1 MPRIEVLRDESRVL
15 RRAPVRRPGRIARP
29 AVPEFGDRSVV
40 AQVRKVSAIS
50 NPPTVRDLGEFG
62 LIDRINAGRIQ
73 GSAVRLGPGDD
84 AAVLAAARGQYVV
97 STDMLIEGRHFRLDW
112 SNPDEIGRKAI
123 AQNAADI
130 YAMGAEPVGYVIG
143 LGLPGDTPVDF
154 VTALADGFWAEAGR
168 AGGSVAGGDIVHSA
182 QLVISVTAFGDPLG
196 ERPVTRSGARVGGTV
211 AIAGRPGWSAAGLAL
226 LSQAHQA
233 AVDRDRDPAAGTV
246 AAAVAAHRS
255 PQPAYDLVRAAMG
268 AGAPPEALTDIS
280 DGLLA
285 DLGHLAA
292 ASGVAV
298 AVDSAPL
305 HDPGL
310 RLCAEELEADAR
322 QWVLTGG
329 EDHVFAGVWAPGTA
343 PPPGW
348 TSIGRIEAGRG
359 VIVDGMRYRGPAGW
373 EAFSGSES
381 AKSDDSR

>member
-1 MPRIEVLRDESRVL
+1 M
-15 RRAPVRRPGRIARP
+15 
-29 AVPEFGDRSVV
+29 
-40 AQVRKVSAIS
+40 RKVLAINTS
-50 NPPTVRDLGEFG
+50 PTVRDLGEFA
-62 LIDRINAGRIQ
+62 LIDRINAGRPQ
-73 GSAVRLGPGDD
+73 GPAVRLGPGDD
-84 AAVLAAARGQYVV
+84 AAVLAAARGNYVV
-97 STDMLIEGRHFRLDW
+97 STDMLIEDRHFRLDW

-154 VTALADGFWAEAGR
+154 VTRLADGFWAEAER

-196 ERPVTRSGARVGGTV
+196 DRPVTRSGARVGGTV
-211 AIAGRPGWSAAGLAL
+211 ALAGRPGWSAAGFAL
-226 LSQAHQA
+226 LSQAYPGVMRRSA
-233 AVDRDRDPAAGTV
+233 DS
-246 AAAVAAHRS
+246 AAAVSAAAAAHRA
-255 PQPAYDLVRAAMG
+255 PRPAYDLVRAAMRTG
-268 AGAPPEALTDIS
+268 TPPEALTDIS

-298 AVDSAPL
+298 AVDSACL
-305 HDPGL
+305 RDPDL
-310 RLCAEELEADAR
+310 QLCAAELEADAR

-329 EDHVFAGVWAPGTA
+329 EDHVFAGVWSPGVT

-359 VIVDGMRYRGPAGW
+359 VTVDGARYRGAGGW
-373 EAFSGSES
+373 EAFSGSDS
-381 AKSDDSR
+381 AKSDHSR